1 MLERRCRS
9 EGGGVRGRV
18 TPYTE
23 SLIVINVPIL
33 HTLCAEVP
41 CTADRGSATVLFRRD
56 ASDQID
62 GALA

>member
-1 MLERRCRS
+1 M
-9 EGGGVRGRV
+9 
-18 TPYTE
+18 TPYTG